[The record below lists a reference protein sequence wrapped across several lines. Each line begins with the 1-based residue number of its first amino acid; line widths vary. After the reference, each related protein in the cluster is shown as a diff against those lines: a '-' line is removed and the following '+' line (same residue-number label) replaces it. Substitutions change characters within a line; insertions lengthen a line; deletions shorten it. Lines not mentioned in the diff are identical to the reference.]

1 MSVSTG
7 VLSSLSLETLCAN
20 LAAPAAQ
27 NRNSTTAL
35 NDSPAARSPSQGW
48 TFLVDGALAAALE
61 AAEAP
66 ADAHHRLFAI
76 MAAAVALQR
85 VKDALE
91 VRRH

>member
-1 MSVSTG
+1 M
-7 VLSSLSLETLCAN
+7 LSSLSLETLCAN